1 LEQQRRDSSKY
12 ITLRHGEHAILEF
25 DIART
30 VYKMDTYQGQETS
43 KKYWFTARQLDC
55 TNDEFRT
62 FKPNEK
68 SGANILEFLKLNRT
82 NVARIHR
89 TGDAQKPVYQPSLI
103 SDEDIRAVDNF
114 H

>member
-1 LEQQRRDSSKY
+1 MEQQRRDSSKY
-12 ITLRHGEHAILEF
+12 ITLRHEEHAILEF